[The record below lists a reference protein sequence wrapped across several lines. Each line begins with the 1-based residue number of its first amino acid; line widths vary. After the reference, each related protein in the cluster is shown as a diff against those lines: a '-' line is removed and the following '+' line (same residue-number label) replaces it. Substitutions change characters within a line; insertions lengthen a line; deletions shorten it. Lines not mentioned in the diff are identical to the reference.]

1 LSGKPPP
8 SSRQIAGKQLAR
20 IPDTISLMLKRIVGA
35 VLIMLATYL
44 AYMGIW
50 IALVMA
56 GFSVEGESAVEGE
69 SGWLGPEPE
78 MLIPIAAL
86 FVAALLCWLG
96 ARLWGRREHQR

>member
-1 LSGKPPP
+1 MF
-8 SSRQIAGKQLAR
+8 R
-20 IPDTISLMLKRIVGA
+20 RIVGA
-35 VLIMLATYL
+35 VLIMLGAFL

-50 IALVMA
+50 IALILA

-86 FVAALLCWLG
+86 FVAALLCWVG
-96 ARLWGRREHQR
+96 ARLWGREHHR